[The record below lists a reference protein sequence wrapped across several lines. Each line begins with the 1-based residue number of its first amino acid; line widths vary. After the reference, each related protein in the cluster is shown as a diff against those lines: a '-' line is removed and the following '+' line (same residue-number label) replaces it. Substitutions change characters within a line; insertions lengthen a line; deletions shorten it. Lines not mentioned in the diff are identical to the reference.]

1 MRSWVKN
8 RLIMSHADS
17 AMMDRAVTAFN
28 NNRLVQEFF
37 PDLKINFEPNGTKA
51 VDDGDGIFT
60 FAFNSKWFPPLQAYK
75 KLEELGFDVE
85 AYYFN
90 SDDAFCGI
98 RMNGEDFDFQVP
110 VKSTDVVKTIPGV
123 LDEMFNISSDKAEH
137 EEEEEEEVE
146 EEENV

>member
-1 MRSWVKN
+1 MPNMVNN
-8 RLIMSHADS
+8 RLIMSHADL

-28 NNRLVQEFF
+28 NDRLVQEFF
-37 PDLKINFEPNGTKA
+37 PDLKTNLDTNDTK
-51 VDDGDGIFT
+51 VTDDGDGIFT
-60 FAFNSKWFPPLQAYK
+60 FAFNSKWVPPLQVYK
-75 KLEELGFDVE
+75 RLEELGFDVE
-85 AYYFN
+85 AYYFE
-90 SDDAFCGI
+90 SDAAFCGI

-137 EEEEEEEVE
+137 EEEEEV